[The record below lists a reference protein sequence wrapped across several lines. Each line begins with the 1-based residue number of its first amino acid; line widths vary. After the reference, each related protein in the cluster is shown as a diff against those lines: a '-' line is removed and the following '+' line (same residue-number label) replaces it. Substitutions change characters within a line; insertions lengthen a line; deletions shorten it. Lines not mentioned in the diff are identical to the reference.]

1 MSPTKQ
7 TPRPTHNRHRNI
19 TTVIANL
26 ASSRVTTD
34 HRSET

>member
-1 MSPTKQ
+1 MSLTKQ
-7 TPRPTHNRHRNI
+7 IPRPTHNRRRNI

-26 ASSRVTTD
+26 ASCRVTTN